1 MTEFQERSVAQSW
14 YNLRYVIYGI
24 TALMLALAHVII
36 LNLISVSG
44 ITPDL
49 LTILVV
55 WIALREGQFTGIIAG
70 FLCGLLFDLVSYD
83 VIGTN
88 ALAKTFAGFIAGF
101 FYKEKNNEYN
111 LGSLYFILAIL
122 ASSFVHNLIYFF
134 FYIRPTEMTFWN
146 FFFRYG
152 IASTLYTTVAALF
165 PMLVKSRNV
174 QN

>member
-101 FYKEKNNEYN
+101 FYKEKNNEYT

>member
-1 MTEFQERSVAQSW
+1 MFPL
-14 YNLRYVIYGI
+14 Y
-24 TALMLALAHVII
+24 ALPLKVLDDNHAPQL
-36 LNLISVSG
+36 
-44 ITPDL
+44 
-49 LTILVV
+49 
-55 WIALREGQFTGIIAG
+55 
-70 FLCGLLFDLVSYD
+70 
-83 VIGTN
+83 
-88 ALAKTFAGFIAGF
+88 
-101 FYKEKNNEYN
+101 YKEKNNELT

-134 FYIRPTEMTFWN
+134 FYIRPTEMTFWS

>member
-1 MTEFQERSVAQSW
+1 MSEFQERSIAQSW
-14 YNLRYVIYGI
+14 YNLRYVIYAIIG
-24 TALMLALAHVII
+24 LMLALAHVIA

-70 FLCGLLFDLVSYD
+70 FMCGFLFDIVSYD

-88 ALAKTFAGFIAGF
+88 ALAKTFA
-101 FYKEKNNEYN
+101 ELT

-134 FYIRPTEMTFWN
+134 FYIRPTEMTFWS

>member
-1 MTEFQERSVAQSW
+1 MTSFKEQSVAQSW

-24 TALMLALAHVII
+24 IALMLTLAHVIF

-55 WIALREGQFTGIIAG
+55 WIAIREGQFNGILAG
-70 FLCGLLFDLVSYD
+70 FICGLLFDVVSYD

-88 ALAKTFAGFIAGF
+88 ALAKMFAGFTAGF
-101 FYKEKNNEYN
+101 FFKEKNNELT
-111 LGSLYFILAIL
+111 LGSLYFILAVL
-122 ASSFVHNLIYFF
+122 ASSFVHNMIYFF
-134 FYIRPTEMTFWN
+134 FYIRPTEISFWG

-165 PMLVKSRNV
+165 PMLVKSRNI
-174 QN
+174 QT